1 MRQDVWKCFFT
12 GLLCFWLFWEAIVT
26 ECPTVRIEE
35 SILTTQE
42 VEADRKV
49 LQRAKREDSD
59 WGAFKLYLNKNQHLD
74 IHILWIAKGCILLLF
89 LSVIKRA
96 D

>member
-1 MRQDVWKCFFT
+1 MRQDVWKCFFA

-26 ECPTVRIEE
+26 ESPTVRIEE
-35 SILTTQE
+35 SILTAQE

-49 LQRAKREDSD
+49 LQREKREDSN

-74 IHILWIAKGCILLLF
+74 IHILWIAKGGILLLF